1 MYKKQNDE
9 PVVKSNSIEVRNAL
23 ETLQILC
30 LYQEKGND
38 MRDLLQRFE
47 LLHILDVINAG
58 KQLVF

>member
-9 PVVKSNSIEVRNAL
+9 PVVKSNSIEVRNGL

-38 MRDLLQRFE
+38 MWDLLQRFE
-47 LLHILDVINAG
+47 LFHVLDVINAR